1 MNSSPNTPAS
11 VDLAATAANT
21 PLDLIDTAAANTSLK
36 TFSRAL
42 QLAGMEDAFRATG
55 PFTFFAPTDAAFEQL
70 PPGKLNSLF
79 EPSNKD
85 ELVSVLNYHVLKG
98 RRSTQD
104 VSNWKAAS
112 TVNGQS
118 APVQK
123 ADGKITIDGAQI
135 TAADIQSSNGV
146 IHAIDKVNFPKAH

>member
-1 MNSSPNTPAS
+1 MNNSPSTPQS
-11 VDLAATAANT
+11 
-21 PLDLIDTAAANTSLK
+21 LDLIDTAAANTSLK

-42 QLAGMEDAFRATG
+42 QLAGMDDSLRATG
-55 PFTFFAPTDAAFEQL
+55 PFTLFAPTDAAFEQL

-85 ELVSVLNYHVLKG
+85 ELISVLNYHVLKG

-104 VSNWKAAS
+104 VGNWKAAN

-118 APVQK
+118 APVKK
-123 ADGKITIDGAQI
+123 ADDKVTIDGANI
-135 TAADIQSSNGV
+135 THADIQSSNGV
-146 IHAIDKVNFPKAH
+146 IHAIDKVNIPKAH